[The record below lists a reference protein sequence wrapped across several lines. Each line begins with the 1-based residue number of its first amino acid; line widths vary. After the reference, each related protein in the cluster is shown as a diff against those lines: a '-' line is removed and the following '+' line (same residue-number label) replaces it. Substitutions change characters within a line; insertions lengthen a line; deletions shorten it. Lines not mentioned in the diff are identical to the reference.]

1 MQANKIN
8 FLQFL
13 QGVKQFIIPIYQR
26 TYSWRSKE
34 CRKLWDDI
42 LSVAQNDAIPTHF
55 LGSIVYASKGIYQI
69 ASLPQLLVIDGQQR
83 LTTLFLLLAALG
95 KAFKEQNNQLEWDK
109 ICEYYLFNKF
119 EHYDNH
125 YKLLLT
131 QSDKKTLI
139 SLLEEG
145 EEPEPFSPRIK
156 ENYQLFSKW
165 IEESPVSL
173 ETLYRGISKL
183 IIIDIALE
191 QYDNPQLIFESL
203 NSTGVDLSQA
213 DLIRNYI
220 LMGLDN
226 EEQTK
231 LYENYWYPMEQSF
244 GQSQNAERFNRFM
257 RDFLT
262 LHHGSIPN
270 IEEVYATF
278 KAYHQSKTHIPME
291 QLVAEIYQYSR
302 YFTRM
307 VLAREKDGELKQC
320 FEDIKTL
327 EVNVVYPFLLEVYAD
342 YEQKRLSRADF
353 VAILRLIESYVFRRM
368 ISGMYATGLNK
379 VFATL
384 AKEIDK
390 EHYLESVQAN
400 LLQRSGSARFPR
412 DEEFQ
417 AAFVVKDIYNFLKRR
432 YLLSKLEN
440 FKWKE
445 HVNIDEY
452 TIEHILPQNQ
462 NLSPEWQAE
471 LGPNWQEIQAR
482 YLHTIGNLTLTG
494 YNPEMSDR
502 PFQEKRDMESGFAH
516 SKLRLNDGL
525 EQIEHWNAAE
535 IEKRAQRLAMIATA
549 IWRIPVLSLEQM
561 SKYGRKAHRVP
572 LLEAIGPMQ
581 HPLAG
586 FIPAGFKIVPQS
598 DKRFYYHRLVDG
610 TWIQYGNGK
619 YAWFR
624 NSWEDAGKRVRGFA
638 QEDAKPLGVGGELDP
653 RYAKTP
659 QGDDAPPNQDDEDE
673 ATGKSTYTFD
683 NYPSLQG
690 EMYALFES
698 LRKRILNLDPSV
710 KEEYKKLY
718 IAYKTITNFVDVEPY
733 KSFLKLFLNMPFDE
747 IDDPKNLCKDVTAI
761 GHHGNG
767 DIEIHLSSPDQ
778 LDDVMELIRQ
788 AFEAHWEEGAA

>member
-1 MQANKIN
+1 MANN
-8 FLQFL
+8 VSPLCFS
-13 QGVKQFIIPIYQR
+13 
-26 TYSWRSKE
+26 YS
-34 CRKLWDDI
+34 
-42 LSVAQNDAIPTHF
+42 
-55 LGSIVYASKGIYQI
+55 
-69 ASLPQLLVIDGQQR
+69 
-83 LTTLFLLLAALG
+83 AALG
-95 KAFKEQNNQLEWDK
+95 QAFKEQDNKLEWDK

-131 QSDKKTLI
+131 QNDKKSLI
-139 SLLEEG
+139 SILEES
-145 EEPEPFSPRIK
+145 EEPEQFSLRLK
-156 ENYQLFSKW
+156 ENYQLFRKW

-173 ETLYRGISKL
+173 GTLYRGISKL

-244 GQSQNAERFNRFM
+244 GQAQNADRFNRFM

-262 LHHGSIPN
+262 LHHGNIPN

-278 KAYHQSKTHIPME
+278 KAYHQNKVYTPME
-291 QLVAEIYQYSR
+291 QVVAEIYQYSR

-307 VLAREKDGELKQC
+307 VLAREKDVELKNS
-320 FEDIKTL
+320 FENIKIL

-353 VAILRLIESYVFRRM
+353 VAILKLIESYVFRRM
-368 ISGMYATGLNK
+368 ISGLYATGLNK

-412 DEEFQ
+412 DQEFQ
-417 AAFVVKDIYNFLKRR
+417 AAFVVKDIYNFLKRH

-440 FKWKE
+440 YKWKE
-445 HVNIDEY
+445 YVNIDEY

-462 NLSPEWQAE
+462 NLSLEWQAE
-471 LGPNWQEIQAR
+471 LGPDWQDIQAR

-502 PFQEKRDMESGFAH
+502 PFQEKRDMGLGFAH
-516 SKLRLNDGL
+516 SKLYLNNGL
-525 EQIEHWNAAE
+525 EHVEHWNTEE
-535 IEKRAQRLAMIATA
+535 IEKRAQRLAIIAIE
-549 IWRIPVLSLEQM
+549 IWSFPALSLEQVN
-561 SKYGRKAHRVP
+561 KYGRKTQRVP
-572 LLEAIGPMQ
+572 LVEAIGPIQ

-586 FIPAGFKIVPQS
+586 FIPAGYKIVPQS
-598 DKRFYYHRLVDG
+598 DKRFYYYRLVDG
-610 TWIQYGNGK
+610 AWVQYGNGK
-619 YAWFR
+619 HVWFR

-653 RYAKTP
+653 HYAKIP
-659 QGDDAPPNQDDEDE
+659 NNDGASLNQDDEDE
-673 ATGKSTYTFD
+673 TSDKNIYTFD
-683 NYPSLQG
+683 NYPFLQG
-690 EMYALFES
+690 ELYSLFVS
-698 LRKRILNLDPSV
+698 LRKRVLNLDPSV
-710 KEEYKKLY
+710 REEYKKLY
-718 IAYKTITNFVDVEPY
+718 IAYKTTTNFVDVEPF
-733 KSFLKLFLNMPFDE
+733 KSLLKLFLNMPFDK
-747 IDDPKNLCKDVTAI
+747 IDDPKNLCKDVTSI

-788 AFEAHWEEGAA
+788 AFEERWEEGAA